1 MRSEAFG
8 IVQLEAMACGKPVI
22 NTQLDSGVTFV
33 SPHGVSG
40 LTVPPADS
48 VALGQAID
56 QLLNQLD
63 RRNELGAGGRKR
75 VANQFTVEAMVRGT
89 SDLYQEVMHA
99 KSVASF
105 SDEEMVLAF
114 SARTAPR

>member
-22 NTQLDSGVTFV
+22 NTQLNSGVTFV

-48 VALGQAID
+48 VALGEGIN
-56 QLLNQLD
+56 QLLNQPEW
-63 RRNELGAGGRKR
+63 RAELGDRARQR
-75 VANQFTVEAMVRGT
+75 VTGDFTVERMVQST
-89 SDLYQEVMHA
+89 LELYQEVMSEA
-99 KSVASF
+99 
-105 SDEEMVLAF
+105 
-114 SARTAPR
+114 